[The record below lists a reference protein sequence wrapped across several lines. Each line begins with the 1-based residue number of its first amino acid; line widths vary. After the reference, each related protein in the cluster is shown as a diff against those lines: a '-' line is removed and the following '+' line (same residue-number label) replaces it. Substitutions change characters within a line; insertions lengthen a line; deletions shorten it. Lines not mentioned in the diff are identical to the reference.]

1 MSKAYHKF
9 EENILQLSETKLLD
23 NLHEEWVSLSYD
35 EHVNTLER
43 CICNREIGNVYR
55 YLNMKTK
62 RMINVGTDC
71 VKKLRLKNCRSARS
85 ILTGTIS
92 GTRGNYQQICDLIKY
107 SNENWLTFLESIKS
121 KANSDWDN
129 LIGLTEIN
137 KIIEFLSENGVECND
152 LHVIVSKIQERINQ
166 RNQLAEI
173 HRRWTENI
181 HIQEQ
186 IKRNEEYKE
195 KIRRARLKQEEE
207 LRIQRLQRAER
218 ERKKQE
224 DLEKLLAQNAAKEKE
239 RLFLEKKAQFGKG
252 IREKVRNEIPRC
264 EKCNR
269 LQRCSNCSFN
279 ITKKVNQLLE
289 ELVS

>member
-9 EENILQLSETKLLD
+9 EENILQLSETKVLD
-23 NLHEEWVSLSYD
+23 NLHEEWISLTYD
-35 EHVNTLER
+35 EHVDTLER

-55 YLNMKTK
+55 YLNIKTK

-85 ILTGTIS
+85 ILTGSIS
-92 GTRGNYQQICDLIKY
+92 GTPGNYQQICDLIKY

-137 KIIEFLSENGVECND
+137 KIIEFLSENGVECDD
-152 LHVIVSKIQERINQ
+152 LHVIVSKIQEGINQ
-166 RNQLAEI
+166 RNQLAET

-186 IKRNEEYKE
+186 LRRNEEYKE
-195 KIRRARLKQEEE
+195 KIRSARLKQEEE

-224 DLEKLLAQNAAKEKE
+224 ELEKLLAQNAEKEKE
-239 RLFLEKKAQFGKG
+239 RLFLEKKAQFGKD
-252 IREKVRNEIPRC
+252 IRERIRNEISKC

-269 LQRCSNCSFN
+269 IQRCVNCSLK
-279 ITKKVNQLLE
+279 ITKRVNQILE
-289 ELVS
+289 EMVN

>member
-35 EHVNTLER
+35 KHVNTLER

-62 RMINVGTDC
+62 RMINIGTDC
-71 VKKLRLKNCRSARS
+71 VKKLRLKNCKSARS

-137 KIIEFLSENGVECND
+137 KIIEFLSENAVDCNE
-152 LHVIVSKIQERINQ
+152 LQLIVSKIQERINE
-166 RNQLAEI
+166 RNQLAET

-181 HIQEQ
+181 NKKQEVLS
-186 IKRNEEYKE
+186 NEEYKE

-224 DLEKLLAQNAAKEKE
+224 DLEKLLAQNAAREKE

-252 IREKVRNEIPRC
+252 IREKVKNEIPRC

-289 ELVS
+289 EMIN

>member
-1 MSKAYHKF
+1 MNKSYHKF
-9 EENILQLSETKLLD
+9 EENILQLSETKVLD
-23 NLHEEWVSLSYD
+23 NLHEEWVSLAYD
-35 EHVNTLER
+35 EHVDTLER

-55 YLNMKTK
+55 YLNIKTK
-62 RMINVGTDC
+62 RMINVGTNC
-71 VKKLRLKNCRSARS
+71 VKKLRLNNCRTVRS
-85 ILTGTIS
+85 ILTGDIN

-137 KIIEFLSENGVECND
+137 KIIEFLSENGVECDD
-152 LHVIVSKIQERINQ
+152 LHVIVSKIQEGINQ

-186 IKRNEEYKE
+186 LRRNEEYKE
-195 KIRRARLKQEEE
+195 KIRSARLKQEEE

-224 DLEKLLAQNAAKEKE
+224 ELEKLLAQNAAKEKE
-239 RLFLEKKAQFGKG
+239 RLFLEKKAQFGKD
-252 IREKVRNEIPRC
+252 IRERIRNEISKC
-264 EKCNR
+264 EKCNTI
-269 LQRCSNCSFN
+269 QRCVNCSLK
-279 ITKKVNQLLE
+279 ITKKVNQILE
-289 ELVS
+289 EMVN

>member
-9 EENILQLSETKLLD
+9 EENILKLSETKILD
-23 NLHEEWVSLSYD
+23 NLHEEWVSLAYD

-71 VKKLRLKNCRSARS
+71 VKKFRLNNCRSARS
-85 ILTGTIS
+85 ILTGSIS

-137 KIIEFLSENGVECND
+137 KIIEFLSENAVDCNE
-152 LHVIVSKIQERINQ
+152 LQLIVSKIQERINQ
-166 RNQLAEI
+166 RNQLAET
-173 HRRWTENI
+173 HRRWTKNI

-195 KIRRARLKQEEE
+195 KIRRARLKQEEG

-224 DLEKLLAQNAAKEKE
+224 ELEKLLAQNAAKEKE
-239 RLFLEKKAQFGKG
+239 RLFLEKKAQFGKD
-252 IREKVRNEIPRC
+252 IRERIRNEISKC

-269 LQRCSNCSFN
+269 IQRCVNCSLK
-279 ITKKVNQLLE
+279 ITKRVNQILE
-289 ELVS
+289 EMVN